1 MAVHLLKV
9 AVGVESID
17 HIRQWQ
23 AARVRQHG
31 RLRHVTRMVPRR
43 ASEVI
48 DGGSIYWIVKGAIR
62 VRQRI
67 LDIEDVVTPDGR
79 KCGLLLDADLVPTEP
94 VPRRPHQGWRYLEVG
109 DAPADL
115 GDVAPG
121 LQEMPAEMIAELRE
135 LGLL

>member
-1 MAVHLLKV
+1 MTVHLLKV

-23 AARVRQHG
+23 ASRVRQHG
-31 RLRHVTRMVPRR
+31 RLRHVTRMSPRR
-43 ASEVI
+43 ASEVV

-67 LDIEDVVTPDGR
+67 LGIEDVVTPDGR
-79 KCGLLLDADLVPTEP
+79 KCGLLLDPDLVPTEP